1 VGLGVMFGYIWPPIQ
16 HGINSF
22 GVLMMESG
30 SIGAFVFGVF
40 NRLLIVTGLH
50 HILNNMAWFVFG
62 NFTDPT
68 TGAWSPATCPA
79 TLPAIRR
86 AASS

>member
-1 VGLGVMFGYIWPPIQ
+1 IFGLIWPPIQ

-22 GVLMMESG
+22 GVLLMESG
-30 SIGAFVFGVF
+30 SFGAFVFGVF

-62 NFTDPT
+62 SFTDPT
-68 TGAWSPATCPA
+68 TGAIVTGDLTRYFAGDPKGGQFMTGMF
-79 TLPAIRR
+79 
-86 AASS
+86 